1 MCLISSVLKVN
12 SCASIANVLQLRV
25 ISLRLLD
32 LRVQKSINIALP
44 LVIDSILF
52 DCFSS
57 TTSSSA
63 QSSLAPSLRQQH
75 QCPGSSAVKRTIR
88 LKEQQVTTLVR
99 VVSLCSLLSSQ
110 IGKLSSLLNL
120 LNQDL
125 FLLTV
130 PTELLAWVEDPH
142 ASLRLH
148 K

>member
-25 ISLRLLD
+25 TSLRLLD

-44 LVIDSILF
+44 LVIDSIRF

-75 QCPGSSAVKRTIR
+75 QCPGSSAVKRTTR

-110 IGKLSSLLNL
+110 IGKLSSLLNQ

-142 ASLRLH
+142 APLRLL